1 LFQGD
6 RRLAA
11 IMFTDVAGYTT
22 LAQRDEA
29 LALRLLET
37 HRNLLRPLFAKHR
50 GREIKTIG
58 DAFLVEF
65 SSALEATQCA
75 VDVQSVLHDHNLNAV
90 EQIFVKIGIHVGD
103 VVEQGQ
109 DVLGDAV
116 NIASR
121 IEPLAKGGE
130 ICVSEQVYDQ
140 VRNKIPF
147 RMTKLDPQQLKNV
160 SFSIDV
166 YRLELP
172 WEAAASAGSTPSLTD
187 KNRVAVLPFANMSPD
202 PADEYFADGM
212 TEELIDRLAHVK
224 GIEVIARTSVMS
236 YKKKEK
242 KVADIAK
249 ELLVGS
255 IVEGS
260 VRKAGNRVRVTAQLI
275 SGATEGHLWSEHYD
289 GNLDDIFAV
298 QSEIAEKVAGELKV
312 QLLEAQRKTVEKKPT
327 ANTEAY
333 IDFLQGMQ
341 LVYED
346 EEAPLL
352 HALKLF
358 EQAASKDP
366 NFSRAYVG
374 LARCYNTLG
383 NGGYMLWNEAV
394 EKGTAA
400 AKRAL
405 EIDPDLAEAH
415 CVLSR
420 MMFMGDE
427 NPAIRRTE
435 LLRAMELNPN
445 LAEAYWGLAQEAGTA
460 GDGDEMVSA
469 CEKAYQLDPLSPVII
484 RLLGIAYFYMGRDDE
499 MLNHAKKTLHLNRY
513 GTHRYLFDYY
523 ASKGNLEEADRELK
537 EMEKI
542 GPTLEYTYLNRGYLA
557 AIRDDSKTA
566 REMIDKL
573 DATHKP
579 GWARSSSAGMI
590 YLALGEIDKF
600 FYYMFMA
607 VGDGTAPMT
616 TLRYNPLV
624 AKARSDPRFPEIF
637 RRAGVPYSPSK

>member
-1 LFQGD
+1 LSQGE

-11 IMFTDVAGYTT
+11 IMFTDIAGYTT
-22 LAQRDEA
+22 LTQRDEA
-29 LALRLLET
+29 LALRLLGT
-37 HRNLLRPLFAKHR
+37 HRDLLRPVFVKHR

-75 VDVQSVLHDHNLNAV
+75 VDVQSVLHDHNSNAI
-90 EQIFVKIGIHVGD
+90 EKLLVKIGIHVGD

-147 RMTKLDPQQLKNV
+147 RMTKLDAQQLKNV

-172 WEAAASAGSTPSLTD
+172 WEVAATASAPPSPAD
-187 KNRVAVLPFANMSPD
+187 RNRVAVLPFANMSPD

-242 KVADIAK
+242 KAAEIAK
-249 ELLVGS
+249 ELVVES

-275 SGATEGHLWSEHYD
+275 NGATEGHLWSEHYD
-289 GNLDDIFAV
+289 GSLDDIFAV

-312 QLLEAQRKTVEKKPT
+312 QLLETQRHTVEKKPT
-327 ANTEAY
+327 ENTDAY

-341 LVYED
+341 LLYEQ

-366 NFSRAYVG
+366 NFSRAYMG
-374 LARCYNTLG
+374 LARCYSNLG
-383 NGGYMLWNEAV
+383 NDGYMQWNEAIA
-394 EKGTAA
+394 KGMAA
-400 AKRAL
+400 AKKAL
-405 EIDPDLAEAH
+405 EIDADQAEAH
-415 CVLSR
+415 SALSR
-420 MMFMGDE
+420 IMFMADE
-427 NPAIRRTE
+427 SPAIRRTE
-435 LLRAMELNPN
+435 LLRALELNPN
-445 LAEAYWGLAQEAGTA
+445 LAEAYWALAQEAGSA
-460 GDGDEMVSA
+460 GNREEMVSA
-469 CEKAYQLDPLSPVII
+469 AEKAYKLDPLSPDVI
-484 RLLGIAYFYMGRDDE
+484 RLLGIAYFYLGRDDE
-499 MLNHAKKTLHLNRY
+499 MFSHARKTLHLNPY

-523 ASKGNLEEADRELK
+523 VSKGNYQEAEKELK
-537 EMEKI
+537 EMERI
-542 GPTLEYTYLNRGYLA
+542 GPNLEYTCLNRGYLA
-557 AIRDDSKTA
+557 AVLGDNKTA
-566 REMIDKL
+566 REMIDEL

-579 GWARSSSAGMI
+579 GWARSSSAGII

-600 FYYMFMA
+600 FEYMFMA
-607 VGDGTAPMT
+607 VGDGTVPIT

-624 AKARSDPRFPEIF
+624 EKARSDPRFAQIF
-637 RRAGVPYSPSK
+637 RRAGVPYAPSQ

>member
-1 LFQGD
+1 
-6 RRLAA
+6 
-11 IMFTDVAGYTT
+11 MFTDIAGYTALT
-22 LAQRDEA
+22 QRDEA

-37 HRNLLRPLFAKHR
+37 HRDLLRPVFARHR
-50 GREIKTIG
+50 GREVKTIG

-75 VDVQSVLHDHNLNAV
+75 VEMQSVLHDHNSNAI
-90 EQIFVKIGIHVGD
+90 EKLLVKIGIHAGD
-103 VVEQGQ
+103 VIEQGQ

-140 VRNKIPF
+140 VRNKVPF
-147 RMTKLDPQQLKNV
+147 RMTKLDAQQLKNV

-172 WEAAASAGSTPSLTD
+172 WEATAYTGAPPAVR
-187 KNRVAVLPFANMSPD
+187 NRVAVLPFANMSPD

-242 KVADIAK
+242 KAAEIAR
-249 ELLVGS
+249 ELVVES

-275 SGATEGHLWSEHYD
+275 NGATEGHLWSEHYD
-289 GNLDDIFAV
+289 GSLDDIFAV

-312 QLLEAQRKTVEKKPT
+312 QLLETQRQTVEKKPT
-327 ANTEAY
+327 ENTEAY

-374 LARCYNTLG
+374 IARCYNELG
-383 NGGYMLWNEAV
+383 NDGYIQWSEAIA
-394 EKGTAA
+394 KGKAA
-400 AKRAL
+400 ATRAL
-405 EIDPDLAEAH
+405 EIDPEQAEAH
-415 CVLSR
+415 TALSR

-427 NPAIRRTE
+427 SPEIRRTE
-435 LLRAMELNPN
+435 LLRALELNPN
-445 LAEAYWGLAQEAGTA
+445 LAEAYWALAQEAGSS
-460 GDGDEMVSA
+460 GNGDEMVSA
-469 CEKAYQLDPLSPVII
+469 SEKAYKLDPLSPDVI
-484 RLLGIAYFYMGRDDE
+484 RLLGISYFYLGREDQ
-499 MLNHAKKTLHLNRY
+499 MLNHARKTLHLNRY

-523 ASKGNLEEADRELK
+523 VSKRNYQEAEMELK
-537 EMEKI
+537 EMERI
-542 GPTLEYTYLNRGYLA
+542 GPTLEFTYLNRGYLA
-557 AIRDDSKTA
+557 AVMGDNKTA

-579 GWARSSSAGMI
+579 GWARSSSAGII
-590 YLALGEIDKF
+590 YLALGEIDRF
-600 FYYMFMA
+600 FEYMFMA
-607 VGDGTAPMT
+607 VGDGTVPITM
-616 TLRYNPLV
+616 LRYNPLV
-624 AKARSDPRFPEIF
+624 AKARSDPRFAEIF
-637 RRAGVPYSPSK
+637 RRAGAPYGSSQ